1 MSTRLQHAGR
11 IGAALALAFLPA
23 LVLGI
28 YVRHPALARL
38 PYLALLPWVVLYT
51 DDRRPSVSVVYYF
64 LGALATWIA
73 LYPGCYGYGWIAP
86 VFMGLICVVPWMPFA
101 PILRRVHRSFALPR
115 VLTVPL
121 IWVAIEWLRA
131 EVTVGH
137 FDLYRLGYSQARFT
151 HLAQI
156 SDVTGV
162 YGVSFLVAAV
172 SGLLSDLGFSL
183 RDHGWSPRR
192 GWGRP
197 RIVVSV
203 AVLAGLFLAV
213 WAYGAVRLR
222 GLELLDGPR
231 LAVVQPNVL
240 HTIRN
245 LRGVHLTQ
253 LLMTDEKVPAGEVD
267 MIIWPENAIMDDIR
281 RGGPYLEDLRW
292 LAAEKDAALLV
303 GALGLPVGHPGRT
316 TNTAFLLTR
325 DGTIAGTY
333 AKTYLFPWSEYVPQ
347 DDLLRRL
354 APALHRSHRI
364 LTRKS
369 WGFLPT
375 GVAGEGMVL
384 LGLPTDDG
392 EFPFSV
398 LICVENAYP
407 PFPAEAG
414 RAGARF
420 LVNITSEGD
429 VGGPVQE
436 QLLRICIFRAV
447 ESRLAY
453 VRAGNTGISG
463 FIDPAGRVQSLL
475 LGERGRTTFDSGV
488 LIDRVRVASGEPT
501 VYSRSADAFA
511 KACVVATLLIWGWSW
526 LSTRRRT
533 SGTLVVS
540 VLLAAGCSGAP
551 DPGRDPGIAS
561 PSLQRG
567 LRLLDEGSHQ
577 EALEALTAAC
587 GEAAQCRRALQPT
600 AVCFIKVGEPE
611 HGADYFAAVAER
623 YPELAAEALSYRGYM
638 LEKSLEP
645 GAAEEAYRRSLAL
658 AASEEAYALLAKL
671 LVRNGEMERAIETF
685 REGLGALPRVTTLP
699 FLYGRALMMHGEL
712 EESRKV
718 LAAVLAKDPTNGPA
732 WDSLGRV
739 YLATGENPA
748 AVAAFRRALEVDP
761 ADVEAR
767 YQLARIAIRR
777 GDTEE
782 AHRLLR
788 EIEEIETTLGR
799 GPREED

>member
-1 MSTRLQHAGR
+1 M
-11 IGAALALAFLPA
+11 ALALLPA
-23 LVLGI
+23 LILGI
-28 YVRHPALARL
+28 YVRYPALARL

-51 DDRRPSVSVVYYF
+51 DDRRPRVSVGHYF

-86 VFMGLICVVPWMPFA
+86 VFLGLICVVPWLPFA
-101 PILRRVHRSFALPR
+101 PILRRVHRSFGLPR
-115 VLTVPL
+115 VWTVPL

-151 HLAQI
+151 NLAQI
-156 SDVTGV
+156 SEVVGV
-162 YGVSFLVAAV
+162 YGVS
-172 SGLLSDLGFSL
+172 
-183 RDHGWSPRR
+183 
-192 GWGRP
+192 
-197 RIVVSV
+197 
-203 AVLAGLFLAV
+203 
-213 WAYGAVRLR
+213 YGALRLR
-222 GLELLDGPR
+222 GLEVVDGPR

-253 LLMTDEKVPAGEVD
+253 MLMTDEKVPAGAVD
-267 MIIWPENAIMDDIR
+267 LIVWPENAIMDDIR

-292 LAAEKDAALLV
+292 LAAQKDAALLV
-303 GALGLPVGHPGRT
+303 GALGLPEEHPGRT
-316 TNTAFLLTR
+316 TNTAYLLTR
-325 DGTIAGTY
+325 DGTIAGSY
-333 AKTYLFPWSEYVPQ
+333 AKTYLFAWSEYVPQ
-347 DDLLRRL
+347 DDLLLRL
-354 APALHRSHRI
+354 SPAVHRAHRI

-384 LGLPTDDG
+384 LDLPTEDG
-392 EFPFSV
+392 DIPFSV
-398 LICVENAYP
+398 LICVENSYP

-447 ESRLAY
+447 ENRVGY

-463 FIDPAGRVQSLL
+463 FIDPAGRVQSVL

-501 VYSRSADAFA
+501 LYSRSGDAFA
-511 KACVVATLLIWGWSW
+511 KACVIATLLIWGWSW
-526 LSTRRRT
+526 VADRRRAR
-533 SGTLVVS
+533 GALI
-540 VLLAAGCSGAP
+540 VLAVLATGCSGAP
-551 DPGRDPGIAS
+551 APGRDPGIAG
-561 PSLQRG
+561 PSLERG
-567 LRLLDEGSHQ
+567 LRLFEEESHS

-587 GEAAQCRRALQPT
+587 GDPSRCREALQPT
-600 AVCFIKVGEPE
+600 AVCFLKVGEPE

-623 YPELAAEALSYRGYM
+623 HPGLAAEALGYRGYM

-645 GAAEEAYRRSLAL
+645 GAAEDAYRQSL
-658 AASEEAYALLAKL
+658 SVTPTEEAYALLAKL
-671 LVRNGEMERAIETF
+671 LVRNGEMDRAIETF
-685 REGLGALPRVTTLP
+685 REGLRILPRTTTLR
-699 FLYGRALMMHGEL
+699 FLYGRALMMHGGL
-712 EESRKV
+712 DESRKE
-718 LAAVLAKDPTNGPA
+718 LQAVLGNDPANAPA
-732 WDSLGRV
+732 WNSLGRV
-739 YLATGENPA
+739 YIAMGEDA
-748 AVAAFRRALEVDP
+748 SAVAAFRRALEVDP
-761 ADVEAR
+761 ADIEAR
-767 YQLARIAIRR
+767 YQLARIAIRN
-777 GDTEE
+777 GETGE

-788 EIEEIETTLGR
+788 EITEIETTLGR
-799 GPREED
+799 GPREDD

>member
-1 MSTRLQHAGR
+1 MSTRVQRAGR

-23 LVLGI
+23 LILGI

-51 DDRRPSVSVVYYF
+51 DDRRPSVSVAYYF
-64 LGALATWIA
+64 PGALATWIA

-151 HLAQI
+151 NLVQI
-156 SDVTGV
+156 SEVVGV

-172 SGLLSDLGFSL
+172 SGLLGDLWFAL

-192 GWGRP
+192 GWGRA
-197 RIVVSV
+197 RIVASV
-203 AVLAGLFLAV
+203 AGLVALFLGV
-213 WAYGAVRLR
+213 WAYGSIRLR
-222 GLELLDGPR
+222 VLELVDGPR

-267 MIIWPENAIMDDIR
+267 LIVWPENAIMDDIR

-292 LAAEKDAALLV
+292 LAATKESALLV
-303 GALGLPVGHPGRT
+303 GALGLPVERPGRT
-316 TNTAFLLTR
+316 TNTAFLLSR

-333 AKTYLFPWSEYVPQ
+333 SKTYLFPWSEYVPQ
-347 DDLLRRL
+347 DDLLRRI
-354 APALHRSHRI
+354 APAMHRAHRM

-375 GVAGEGMVL
+375 GVAGDGMVL
-384 LGLPTDDG
+384 LDLPTKNG
-392 EFPFSV
+392 EVPFSV

-414 RAGARF
+414 KAGARF

-436 QLLRICIFRAV
+436 QLLRICMFRAV

-463 FIDPAGRVQSLL
+463 FIDPAGRVQSVL

-501 VYSRSADAFA
+501 PYSRSGDAFA
-511 KACVVATLLIWGWSW
+511 KTCVIATLLIWGWSW
-526 LSTRRRT
+526 LARRGRAR
-533 SGTLVVS
+533 GTLI
-540 VLLAAGCSGAP
+540 VLTVLATGCSGAP
-551 DPGRDPGIAS
+551 SPGTTPGISAS
-561 PSLQRG
+561 SLEEG
-567 LRLLDEGSHQ
+567 LRLLEEGSHR

-587 GEAAQCRRALQPT
+587 GDAAPCRQALKPT
-600 AVCFIKVGEPE
+600 AVCFIKIGEPE

-623 YPELAAEALSYRGYM
+623 YPGLAAEAMSYRGYM
-638 LEKSLEP
+638 FEKSLEP
-645 GAAEEAYRRSLAL
+645 GAAEEAYRRSLAH
-658 AASEEAYALLAKL
+658 APSEEAYALLAKL
-671 LVRNGEMERAIETF
+671 LVRNGEMERAIDTF
-685 REGLGALPRVTTLP
+685 HEGIGVLPHATTLP
-699 FLYGRALMMHGEL
+699 FLYGRALMMHGKL
-712 EESRKV
+712 DESRKV
-718 LAAVLAKDPTNGPA
+718 LAAVLGNDPANGPA

-739 YLATGENPA
+739 YLAMGEKLS

-761 ADVEAR
+761 ADIEAR
-767 YQLARIAIRR
+767 YQLARIAIR
-777 GDTEE
+777 GGETEE

-788 EIEEIETTLGR
+788 EIKAIETTLGR